1 MWNKKMRLLSP
12 FHKTQML
19 LHGINQQF
27 PRGAFGIEH
36 SYRHVAGAAPLL
48 CKHRTEKGKQQ
59 NTKEQNGLHPSPFQR
74 IPLELGFSG
83 SLICQSRR
91 QTTSSA
97 LQGPQGFPQSHVSH

>member
-12 FHKTQML
+12 FHKSQML

-48 CKHRTEKGKQQ
+48 CKHHTKGET
-59 NTKEQNGLHPSPFQR
+59 TKHEGAKRATSVSISEDPPCARFFRLANLP
-74 IPLELGFSG
+74 EL
-83 SLICQSRR
+83 
-91 QTTSSA
+91 
-97 LQGPQGFPQSHVSH
+97 